1 MVIEEDKHDMFI
13 YFNIKQTKNTI
24 WIKTV
29 ILGSDF
35 VDCHVIV

>member
-1 MVIEEDKHDMFI
+1 MVIKEDKHDLFI

-29 ILGSDF
+29 ILGSGL
-35 VDCHVIV
+35 C